1 MNELVCLATTFI
13 NRDGANVSEILL
25 ENEQKQLLTALVEA
39 TRNVPSDQRKP
50 FIFTKNLGGSE
61 VQHPGLAGD
70 ENLKVYEGDMES
82 LAREGLLSLLRKDR
96 SLWMFDVSPHGFE
109 YYEQMKQSVAQPL
122 QGVENAIRNHLVAER
137 FQQTYS
143 VAYQKWADA
152 EKMLWTS
159 DSERQYTTIGHLCR
173 EALQEFATVLAERY
187 QIAGVNNLDKAHTVK
202 RIRAVLDLKKEQ
214 LGETEKKFLDALLP
228 FWGTVSDLVQRQEH
242 GGQREGLPL
251 VWEDGRRVVFQTAVV
266 MFEIDSSLSRTQ

>member
-1 MNELVCLATTFI
+1 M
-13 NRDGANVSEILL
+13 SEILL
-25 ENEQKQLLTALVEA
+25 EDEQKQLLTALVEA
-39 TRNVPSDQRKP
+39 ARNVPSDQREP
-50 FIFTKNLGGSE
+50 FLFTQTNEGQE
-61 VQHPGLAGD
+61 IQHPGLAG
-70 ENLKVYEGDMES
+70 ECLEVYKGDIEI
-82 LAREGLLSLLRKDR
+82 LTNEGLLSL
-96 SLWMFDVSPHGFE
+96 SLKERLTWMFDVSPRGFK

-122 QGVENAIRNHLVAER
+122 QRVENTIRDYLVADH

-143 VAYQKWADA
+143 VAYQKWSDA

-173 EALQEFATVLAERY
+173 EALQEFATVLVERY
-187 QIAGVNNLDKAHTVK
+187 QPAGVDGDKAHTVN
-202 RIRAVLDLKKEQ
+202 RIKGVLNLRKEQ

-251 VWEDGRRVVFQTAVV
+251 VWEDGRRVVFQTIVV